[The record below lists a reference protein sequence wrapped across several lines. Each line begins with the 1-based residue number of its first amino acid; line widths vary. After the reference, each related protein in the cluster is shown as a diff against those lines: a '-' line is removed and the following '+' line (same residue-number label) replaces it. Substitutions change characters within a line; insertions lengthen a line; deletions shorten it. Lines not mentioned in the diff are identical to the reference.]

1 MGPLT
6 AQRYCGTPKG
16 YGMPFV
22 AEGLRHGDVTSNDN
36 TKPPSPIGLATRY
49 RTVTGRPWNLP
60 FWGPDLAPG
69 DFRLFVHL
77 KKHLNGKLFAA
88 DADVKQ
94 AFTSGLPTL
103 DTDFFDARIQGW
115 VVWEGKCL
123 CVNDDNV
130 EVSCVPSVTHVT
142 RTSKSR

>member
-1 MGPLT
+1 LLLVNFLAHGATVT
-6 AQRYCGTPKG
+6 AQRYCGTPSG
-16 YGMPFV
+16 YGIPFV

-36 TKPPSPIGLATRY
+36 IKPPSPIGLATGY
-49 RTVTGRPWNLP
+49 GSVAGRPWNLP
-60 FWGPDLAPG
+60 FCGPDLAPS
-69 DFRLFVHL
+69 DFRLFVPL
-77 KKHLNGKLFAA
+77 KKHLNGKLVAA

-94 AFTSGLPTL
+94 AFTSRFQTL

-130 EVSCVPSVTHVT
+130 DV
-142 RTSKSR
+142 